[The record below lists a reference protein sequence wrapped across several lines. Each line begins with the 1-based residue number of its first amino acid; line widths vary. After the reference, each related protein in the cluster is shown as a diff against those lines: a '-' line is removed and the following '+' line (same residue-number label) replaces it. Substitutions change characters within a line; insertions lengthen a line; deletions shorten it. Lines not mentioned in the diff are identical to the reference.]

1 MWQAIPGRR
10 TRSQEAIMRLNP
22 KATMVVVATAT
33 LIAMTGCG
41 PSGTGGQGTASS
53 QASSSA
59 APSGN
64 SQQLAITIKDFGY
77 QGPASVSPGAKITI
91 KNDDAQAH
99 TVTSDDGKAFEVAV
113 DGGGGTAQFTAPA
126 TPGSYTY
133 HCAYHSNMHG
143 TLIVK

>member
-1 MWQAIPGRR
+1 MKK
-10 TRSQEAIMRLNP
+10 SP
-22 KATMVVVATAT
+22 KTLMVILATAA
-33 LIAMTGCG
+33 LIAATGCG
-41 PSGTGGQGTASS
+41 ASGTGGQGTASS

-64 SQQLAITIKDFGY
+64 SQQLTITIKDFGY

-91 KNDDAQAH
+91 KNEDSQAH
-99 TVTSDDGKAFEVAV
+99 TVTSDDGKAFDVAV

-143 TLIVK
+143 TLVVK